1 MSLWTQ
7 KTVNLDPSF
16 DLHGNFLSIAKK
28 VCNCPYKTHF
38 VKVSGK
44 FYNVGFLGSGQ
55 NRRRHMAMS
64 ILYPWNA
71 KNTGSRCK
79 NVPNTID
86 WKPIYPKFCGI
97 KLLPGDVYF
106 VRFLRIQLYKITRK
120 LLQNVFCRDSCT
132 FFAMDKKFPWRSK
145 LGSKLTVFWVHKDM
159 SKSYREGIDQKLKT
173 MAFPYKMKGWQ
184 KSDKLCIIML

>member
-1 MSLWTQ
+1 MQYKNSR
-7 KTVNLDPSF
+7 KYY
-16 DLHGNFLSIAKK
+16 
-28 VCNCPYKTHF
+28 NCP
-38 VKVSGK
+38 
-44 FYNVGFLGSGQ
+44 
-55 NRRRHMAMS
+55 
-64 ILYPWNA
+64 
-71 KNTGSRCK
+71 RCFC
-79 NVPNTID
+79 NFPHTVISYHSFSPNT
-86 WKPIYPKFCGI
+86 Y
-97 KLLPGDVYF
+97 GDVYF

-184 KSDKLCIIML
+184 KSDKLCIFIL

>member
-1 MSLWTQ
+1 MACTI
-7 KTVNLDPSF
+7 PS
-16 DLHGNFLSIAKK
+16 IKK
-28 VCNCPYKTHF
+28 SNIFKSVFHNC
-38 VKVSGK
+38 S
-44 FYNVGFLGSGQ
+44 YNLGSQ
-55 NRRRHMAMS
+55 
-64 ILYPWNA
+64 IIQTY
-71 KNTGSRCK
+71 
-79 NVPNTID
+79 
-86 WKPIYPKFCGI
+86 
-97 KLLPGDVYF
+97 GDVYF

-184 KSDKLCIIML
+184 KSDKLCIFIL

>member
-1 MSLWTQ
+1 MLNQ
-7 KTVNLDPSF
+7 
-16 DLHGNFLSIAKK
+16 A
-28 VCNCPYKTHF
+28 
-38 VKVSGK
+38 
-44 FYNVGFLGSGQ
+44 
-55 NRRRHMAMS
+55 
-64 ILYPWNA
+64 ILYRV
-71 KNTGSRCK
+71 G
-79 NVPNTID
+79 
-86 WKPIYPKFCGI
+86 G
-97 KLLPGDVYF
+97 VYF

-184 KSDKLCIIML
+184 KSDKLCIFIL